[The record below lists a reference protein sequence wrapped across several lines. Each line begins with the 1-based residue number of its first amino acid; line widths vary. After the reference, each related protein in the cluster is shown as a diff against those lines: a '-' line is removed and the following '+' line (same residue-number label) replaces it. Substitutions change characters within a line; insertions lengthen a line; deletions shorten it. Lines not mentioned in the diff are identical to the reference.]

1 MARASSRKYY
11 AYTMYVCAGKN
22 IISNTIKKN
31 IQFSLNISLRKYVK
45 QIQIYKKYKI
55 FICINNNTFLI
66 VYSPEQKL
74 VNTCEAQEAKPLKVS
89 QFCYF
94 VYRIHINTISYF
106 LRNPIQCKYL
116 KVEFIS
122 TRCVSE
128 MEMGMEWELKM
139 ENGNLTLEW
148 LRKHLSSCG
157 ISLELFSISL
167 GCTGVRCPRFI
178 APGVDLRETRTLE
191 PRL

>member
-1 MARASSRKYY
+1 MGIPVRGKEKRGAIYKLMARASSRKYY
-11 AYTMYVCAGKN
+11 AYAMYVCAGKN

-89 QFCYF
+89 
-94 VYRIHINTISYF
+94 
-106 LRNPIQCKYL
+106 
-116 KVEFIS
+116 
-122 TRCVSE
+122 
-128 MEMGMEWELKM
+128 
-139 ENGNLTLEW
+139 
-148 LRKHLSSCG
+148 
-157 ISLELFSISL
+157 
-167 GCTGVRCPRFI
+167 
-178 APGVDLRETRTLE
+178 
-191 PRL
+191 